1 MPSVY
6 YVRQARPRDVL
17 ATTNVTIACQIMSVS
32 STLSYMDEEEFRA
45 KLLLARFHHVT
56 TPSCED
62 MFVVCVWGNM
72 KARYQGERLD
82 EDVIGYMIVRKP
94 WQNGN
99 EDETPSGLRR
109 DSLEELVEYCTE
121 LQLEFE
127 KYFTHDLWRKS
138 LLALRTPQSVLTR
151 GTQILQR
158 KVRVHFPEA
167 LNNTTA
173 VIAEIVILPRFQ
185 SCTLGSQ
192 FLSSWLET
200 VDESH
205 GGAFVTA
212 TESTKAFFE
221 KFGFVSQGKS
231 TFESEGPERV
241 LYHMRRPP
249 PGVKQEEDDS
259 PGINQES

>member
-94 WQNGN
+94 WRNGN
-99 EDETPSGLRR
+99 EDEPPSGLRR

-127 KYFTHDLWRKS
+127 KYFTHDLW
-138 LLALRTPQSVLTR
+138 L
-151 GTQILQR
+151 
-158 KVRVHFPEA
+158 
-167 LNNTTA
+167 
-173 VIAEIVILPRFQ
+173 IAEIAILPRFQ
-185 SCTLGSQ
+185 RCTLGSQ

-249 PGVKQEEDDS
+249 PG
-259 PGINQES
+259 INQES

>member
-1 MPSVY
+1 
-6 YVRQARPRDVL
+6 
-17 ATTNVTIACQIMSVS
+17 MSAS

-62 MFVVCVWGNM
+62 MFVVCVWGDM

-94 WQNGN
+94 WQNEN
-99 EDETPSGLRR
+99 EDEPPSGLRW

-127 KYFTHDLWRKS
+127 NDRRNSH
-138 LLALRTPQSVLTR
+138 
-151 GTQILQR
+151 
-158 KVRVHFPEA
+158 
-167 LNNTTA
+167 
-173 VIAEIVILPRFQ
+173 LPRFQ
-185 SCTLGSQ
+185 RCTLGSQ

-249 PGVKQEEDDS
+249 PGIKQEEDDS
-259 PGINQES
+259 PGINQEVEST